1 MFLAT
6 LTRRAVVVT
15 AVAFLSTIC
24 AAGYQP
30 SGLASTTHGTDAGS
44 VRTDDT
50 RAPAVP
56 IPQSPTADAPRF
68 VGEPARPHA
77 VSAPAVPRHPYMAP
91 NGDSNLHDD
100 AYATDTYDRPGPL
113 GRDMKVTSTFLASE
127 CASVTFDS
135 GGRLVAICVGV
146 QNPNL
151 LMLHPHTL
159 DLLAQYPLPPRQ
171 AGLDNPFTEFSGGGY
186 FYLDDRD
193 RAVIP
198 TTDRHIYVVRET
210 RDPLGFER
218 VRDYDLNP
226 ALGGDDAIVSALPDF
241 SGRVWFVSRKGVV
254 GYVDPT
260 NGSVHVRRLA
270 SERITD
276 SFAVDESGGV
286 YVVSNRALYRFGA
299 GTNGAVQAVWRR
311 EYPNTLS
318 QKPGQVS
325 DGSGTTPSL
334 MGNRYVAITDNADPM
349 NVTVYRR
356 GKAVEG
362 DRVVCREPVFE
373 RGRSATDNSLI
384 VTGRSIVVENNFGY
398 TGPASTTRG
407 SVTEPGLA
415 RVDLDDDGT
424 GCHTVWTSDVISPTV
439 VPKLSLPNGLVY
451 VYSKTRDADDPW
463 YFTAVDFHTG
473 EIAYKRLTGFGMGY
487 NNNYAP
493 ITIGPDGTA
502 YVGALGGLVALHDSA
517 TPIA

>member
-1 MFLAT
+1 M
-6 LTRRAVVVT
+6 VT
-15 AVAFLSTIC
+15 AVAFLPTIC

-30 SGLASTTHGTDAGS
+30 PGPVLATHATGGTSAQA
-44 VRTDDT
+44 DDM

-68 VGEPARPHA
+68 VGEPVRPNP
-77 VSAPAVPRHPYMAP
+77 VSAPSVPRHPYMAP

-100 AYATDTYDRPGPL
+100 AYATDTYVRSGPL
-113 GRDMKVTSTFLASE
+113 GRGMQVTSTFLAAE
-127 CASVTFDS
+127 CASVTFDRV
-135 GGRLVAICVGV
+135 GRLVAICVGV

-151 LMLHPHTL
+151 VMLDPGTL

-171 AGLDNPFTEFSGGGY
+171 AGLANPFTEFSGGGY

-210 RDPLGFER
+210 TDPLGFER

-226 ALGGDDAIVSALPDF
+226 ALDDEDAIVSTLPDF

-254 GYVDPT
+254 GYVDPA
-260 NGSVHVRRLA
+260 NGSVHVRRLVG
-270 SERITD
+270 ERITD

-299 GTNGAVQAVWRR
+299 GTGGAVQTLWRR
-311 EYPNTLS
+311 EYPNILA

-334 MGNRYVAITDNADPM
+334 MGNRYVAIADNADPM
-349 NVTVYRR
+349 NVIVYRR
-356 GKAVEG
+356 GKDVEG

-384 VTGRSIVVENNFGY
+384 VTGRSVVVENNFGY

-415 RVDLDDDGT
+415 RVDLDTDGT

-439 VPKLSLPNGLVY
+439 VPKLSLANGLVY
-451 VYSKTRDADDPW
+451 AYAKTRDEDDPW

-473 EIAYKRLTGFGMGY
+473 ETAYKRLTGFGLGY

-493 ITIGPDGTA
+493 ITIGPNGTA
-502 YVGALGGLVALHDSA
+502 YVGVLGGLVALHDSA
-517 TPIA
+517 THESS